1 MLTLVILSFA
11 VATMARSLGEPGAGE
26 AGSGGVAESCA
37 GTYGQTAKSV
47 CDQQADVWREKG
59 WLKDTEEPRFY
70 EQSKTASGEAC
81 GYCKPT
87 CEGYAA
93 PSDGKAQQFGTCPDG
108 TGEPNTNPCAG
119 KAEGTKCGQAEA
131 GIKYCLPAHKRGVTN
146 LVCRV
151 KSDSDVEPQDP
162 VCGGAVYGKCDHPD
176 AKCVAKEARRR
187 GVGDGEPGSTGEAGG
202 KTYYCKI
209 VSSEPSVCGGTTYGK
224 CADGEECVAHESR
237 RRGVGEGEGKTYQ
250 CQAAEQVACSEAYG
264 QTSKEACAKQGQV
277 WEEKGW
283 GVNFWG
289 DNSGKACDYCKP
301 KCPEGTYYAQP
312 EEGQVYGTCATK
324 GDKPAE
330 QCVVGEACG
339 TESTVCVEYGAAK
352 KRAVREDGE
361 AGSSGDDAATVRN
374 ICVSTVC
381 SSKGA
386 KCGND
391 GKLGYCQAKTVE
403 EESGEAGEGKGEVQP
418 EAGTR
423 KRGEGEAGK
432 AAPPADNLECV
443 TKDGEDAPI
452 ENDDDKPKEEDK
464 PVTGRARFTGTV
476 TAKDGASVGSV
487 TTAIEEALKAKG
499 LEGVTVKSVSRKG
512 DGDLY
517 EFELESTSD
526 VEKDAVTSSL
536 DSSDSLQNA
545 QVERTVL
552 SDIADIGD
560 SSAATACASTLV
572 VVAATL
578 ASF

>member
-1 MLTLVILSFA
+1 MCQCCIHHLYI
-11 VATMARSLGEPGAGE
+11 
-26 AGSGGVAESCA
+26 
-37 GTYGQTAKSV
+37 
-47 CDQQADVWREKG
+47 
-59 WLKDTEEPRFY
+59 
-70 EQSKTASGEAC
+70 
-81 GYCKPT
+81 
-87 CEGYAA
+87 
-93 PSDGKAQQFGTCPDG
+93 
-108 TGEPNTNPCAG
+108 
-119 KAEGTKCGQAEA
+119 
-131 GIKYCLPAHKRGVTN
+131 
-146 LVCRV
+146 
-151 KSDSDVEPQDP
+151 
-162 VCGGAVYGKCDHPD
+162 VY
-176 AKCVAKEARRR
+176 
-187 GVGDGEPGSTGEAGG
+187 TG
-202 KTYYCKI
+202 KTY
-209 VSSEPSVCGGTTYGK
+209 E
-224 CADGEECVAHESR
+224 
-237 RRGVGEGEGKTYQ
+237 

-361 AGSSGDDAATVRN
+361 AGSSGDGAATVRN

-418 EAGTR
+418 DAGTR

-443 TKDGEDAPI
+443 TKDGEDVPI
-452 ENDDDKPKEEDK
+452 EDDDDKPKEEGK
-464 PVTGRARFTGTV
+464 NFLKNYKTV
-476 TAKDGASVGSV
+476 NFSLFLFNSKQQTNLS
-487 TTAIEEALKAKG
+487 L
-499 LEGVTVKSVSRKG
+499 
-512 DGDLY
+512 
-517 EFELESTSD
+517 
-526 VEKDAVTSSL
+526 AV
-536 DSSDSLQNA
+536 
-545 QVERTVL
+545 
-552 SDIADIGD
+552 
-560 SSAATACASTLV
+560 
-572 VVAATL
+572 L
-578 ASF
+578 ASLVL